1 MRANTEEA
9 ESRRKEV
16 LAALGRDIDG
26 IGIDSEDAQ
35 ELIRL
40 NEHILE
46 VKRIRNKIKELQSK
60 KI

>member
-26 IGIDSEDAQ
+26 IGTDSEDAQ